1 MVIMMNHSHNSYNG
15 YDSNGS
21 NIGNHWIIEVVC
33 TVAEAQSVAIAS
45 VTSLKVVEELFSS
58 RPLKPVSRINCA
70 SVSVS
75 IFIRY
80 INFF

>member
-33 TVAEAQSVAIAS
+33 TVAEAHVSCYSVRN
-45 VTSLKVVEELFSS
+45 VLKGG
-58 RPLKPVSRINCA
+58 
-70 SVSVS
+70 
-75 IFIRY
+75 
-80 INFF
+80 